1 MNSQEPFKWRHFQ
14 TEVILLNVRWY
25 LKYPLSYRTLVS
37 RFNGSQTRNALT
49 RNLEDMMLERGLKVD
64 HSTIGR
70 WVLNYSPQIDEKTR
84 RHLKLTNDYMRL
96 KPLWRVDETYI
107 KVKGKWK
114 YLYRAVDSEGKTLDF
129 MLSARRNKE
138 AAKRFFK
145 KVLKDR
151 HNKQPRVINV
161 DKNPAYPPAIE
172 ELKTEKVL
180 DNKAKIRQIKYF
192 NNLVEQDHRGVKR
205 ITNAALGYQSFHTA
219 YRTIRGIEIMRMI
232 YKGQV
237 SGVSKNDVL
246 AEKKFIDS
254 LFGIAV

>member
-1 MNSQEPFKWRHFQ
+1 MNSKEPFKWRHFQ
-14 TEVILLNVRWY
+14 QDVILLNVRWY
-25 LKYPLSYRTLVS
+25 LKYPLSYR
-37 RFNGSQTRNALT
+37 
-49 RNLEDMMLERGLKVD
+49 NLEEIMLERGLEVD
-64 HSTIGR
+64 HSTIAR
-70 WVLNYSPQIDEKTR
+70 WVLTYSPQIDKKAR
-84 RHLKLTNDYMRL
+84 RHLKLTNDSW
-96 KPLWRVDETYI
+96 KVDETYI

-145 KVLKDR
+145 KVLKAR

-172 ELKTEKVL
+172 ELKSEKVL
-180 DNKAKIRQIKYF
+180 GRKSKIRQVKYL

-219 YRTIRGIEIMRMI
+219 WRTIRGIETMRMI

-237 SGVSKNDVL
+237 KEVSKNDII
-246 AEKKFIDS
+246 AERKFINS
-254 LFGIAV
+254 LFGVAV

>member
-1 MNSQEPFKWRHFQ
+1 MNSKEPFKWRHFQ
-14 TEVILLNVRWY
+14 REIILLNVRWY
-25 LKYPLSYRTLVS
+25 LKYPLSYR
-37 RFNGSQTRNALT
+37 
-49 RNLEDMMLERGLKVD
+49 NLEDMMLERGLEVD

-84 RHLKLTNDYMRL
+84 RHLKLTNDS
-96 KPLWRVDETYI
+96 WRVDETYI

-145 KVLKDR
+145 KVLKAR

-180 DNKAKIRQIKYF
+180 DNKAKIRQIKYL